1 MADIAQLQKMRSRVI
16 GGDTQS
22 YAYRRELLLRFRS
35 SLLKHE
41 EAIYIALEK
50 DLRKGREETWATEI
64 GLVLAELNEA
74 IASLR
79 KWMAPRRVRTNLL
92 NWPSSCHVHA
102 EPLGLVLIVAPWN
115 YPVQL
120 LFSPLV
126 GALAAGNTVVL
137 KPSEFTPATEQVL
150 RSIVADAFT
159 ADEVLYVT
167 GDGGQVVP
175 DLMQS
180 FTFDHVFY
188 TGSTSVGRLVY
199 KMAADRL
206 VPVTLEL
213 GGKSPTVIE
222 SDADLRVSARR
233 IAMIK
238 FSNCGQMCVAP
249 DYILVHESIRD
260 RFVEA
265 LKTAI
270 ASFYGSDPQQ
280 SNSFGR
286 IVNTRQFDRL
296 MKYMGDGQVLL
307 GGRSDRADLFI
318 EPTVLGNVSLESS
331 IMNEEI
337 FGPLL
342 PILSYQ
348 RFEEARAIIERH
360 PNPLAFYVFTQDA
373 SKADRWLQAVPAGGA
388 CVNNAS
394 WHLSNTRLPFG
405 GRGNSGIGAYH
416 GRQTFDTFSHRKS
429 VMRTP
434 TWFDPAI
441 KYPPF
446 GGKLGLFKKMVR

>member
-1 MADIAQLQKMRSRVI
+1 MADIAQLQKMRNRVI

-41 EAIYIALEK
+41 EAIYKALEK

-74 IASLR
+74 IAALR

-92 NWPSSCHVHA
+92 NWPSRCHVHA

-120 LFSPLV
+120 LLSPLV

-137 KPSEFTPATEQVL
+137 KPSEFTPATEQVMQ
-150 RSIVADAFT
+150 SIVADAFT
-159 ADEVLYVT
+159 ADEVMYVT

-188 TGSTSVGRLVY
+188 TGSTAVGRLVY

-249 DYILVHESIRD
+249 DYILVQDSIRD
-260 RFVEA
+260 RFVDE
-265 LKTAI
+265 LKQAI

-296 MKYMGDGQVLL
+296 MNYMGEGEILL

-342 PILSYQ
+342 PILSYE

>member
-1 MADIAQLQKMRSRVI
+1 MADIAQLQKMRDRVI
-16 GGDTQS
+16 SGETQS
-22 YAYRRELLLRFRS
+22 HAYRQDLLIRFRK
-35 SLLKHE
+35 SLLKYE
-41 EAIYIALEK
+41 EAIYSALEK
-50 DLRKGREETWATEI
+50 DLKKGREETWATEI
-64 GLVLAELNEA
+64 GLVVAELNEA
-74 IASLR
+74 ISSLR
-79 KWMAPRRVRTNLL
+79 SWMAPRRVRTNLL
-92 NWPSSCHVHA
+92 NWPSKCHIHA
-102 EPLGLVLIVAPWN
+102 EPLGLVLIIAPWN

-120 LFSPLV
+120 LFNPMI

-137 KPSEFTPATEQVL
+137 KPSEFTPATEEVMAL
-150 RSIVADAFT
+150 IVAEAFKN
-159 ADEVLYVT
+159 DEVMYVT

-175 DLMQS
+175 DLMES

-188 TGSTSVGRLVY
+188 TGSTAVGRLVY
-199 KMAADRL
+199 KMAADKL

-222 SDADLRVSARR
+222 PDADLRVSARR

-249 DYILVHESIRD
+249 DYILVHESVRD
-260 RFVEA
+260 RFIEE
-265 LKTAI
+265 LKAAI
-270 ASFYGSDPQQ
+270 GSFYGNDPQQ
-280 SNSFGR
+280 SESFGR
-286 IVNTRQFDRL
+286 IVNERQFDRL
-296 MKYMGDGQVLL
+296 VKYMGDGQILS
-307 GGRSDRADLFI
+307 GGRSDRNDRFI
-318 EPTVLGNVSLESS
+318 EPTLLHNVSLDSS

-342 PILSYQ
+342 PILTYQ
-348 RFEEARAIIERH
+348 KFEDARAVIERH

-373 SKADRWLQAVPAGGA
+373 SKADRWLQAVPSGGA

-405 GRGNSGIGAYH
+405 GRGHSGIGAYH
-416 GRQTFDTFSHRKS
+416 GRQSFDTFSHRKS

-446 GGKLGLFKKMVR
+446 KGKLGLFKKMVR

>member
-1 MADIAQLQKMRSRVI
+1 MADIAHLQKMRNRVVN
-16 GGDTQS
+16 GETHAR
-22 YAYRRELLLRFRS
+22 AYRRDLLIRFRE

-41 EAIYIALEK
+41 EAIYKALEQ

-64 GLVLAELNEA
+64 GLVVAELNEA
-74 IASLR
+74 IGSLR
-79 KWMAPRRVRTNLL
+79 KWMSPRRVRTNLL
-92 NWPSSCHVHA
+92 NWPSSCHIHA
-102 EPLGLVLIVAPWN
+102 EPLGLVLIIAPWN

-120 LFSPLV
+120 LFNPMV

-137 KPSEFTPATEQVL
+137 KPSEFTPATEEVM
-150 RSIVADAFT
+150 RAIVAEAFST
-159 ADEVLYVT
+159 EEVLYIT
-167 GDGGQVVP
+167 GDGAQVVP
-175 DLMQS
+175 ELMQS

-199 KMAADRL
+199 KMAADKL

-222 SDADLRVSARR
+222 PDADLRVSARR

-249 DYILVHESIRD
+249 DFILVHESIRD
-260 RFVEA
+260 AFLDEM
-265 LKTAI
+265 KKAI
-270 ASFYGSDPQQ
+270 WAFYGTEPQQ
-280 SNSFGR
+280 SESFGR

-296 MKYMGDGQVLL
+296 LNYLADGEILI
-307 GGRSDRADLFI
+307 GGRHDRSDLFI
-318 EPTVLGNVSLESS
+318 EPTLLSVGSLDSP

-342 PILSYQ
+342 PILTYEN
-348 RFEEARAIIERH
+348 FEEARAIIERH
-360 PNPLAFYVFTQDA
+360 PNPLAFYVFTQSK
-373 SKADRWLQAVPAGGA
+373 SKADRWLDAVPAGGA

-416 GRQTFDTFSHRKS
+416 GRQSFDTFSHHKS

-446 GGKLGLFKKMVR
+446 AGKLNLFKKMVR